1 MAAPNLINKPQQPAL
16 QRWDLNSDDPV
27 LVSQGPRSIYES
39 TVPDSAMQ
47 PLAILSKKARI
58 SRRQRFEGCGLID
71 HGHHTSVG
79 KGTLGMLPMLYLHDR
94 AGPLRAMPLPLWQ
107 LSALAG
113 LGIGPRHAG
122 RWSNFVSGSAG
133 TLGLSDASSTHVHH
147 PSRDSVGSTKPSLLD
162 RFTAIFKRRS
172 F

>member
-1 MAAPNLINKPQQPAL
+1 MTRCLFLKDPGLFMNRLSRTRQCN
-16 QRWDLNSDDPV
+16 RWRSYQKKHGSPV
-27 LVSQGPRSIYES
+27 VNG
-39 TVPDSAMQ
+39 
-47 PLAILSKKARI
+47 SKVVV
-58 SRRQRFEGCGLID
+58 FID

-79 KGTLGMLPMLYLHDR
+79 KGTLGMPPMLYLHDR